1 MSSEPFKRINFFKGF
16 LTTEKDWN
24 DAERYHVEKRKL
36 HNRAL
41 HAPGVVSGAGDELRV
56 QARGRGDLSVEV
68 GAGYAIDGDGNDI
81 LAFEKQ
87 IKTVT
92 PSDFKLPQ
100 TIYLVLRYY
109 EEPDDFIAYKENLDY
124 QGHRRIREDH
134 KLEFSIVEPDLNTE
148 VELCRVFLEKGARRI
163 TDAQDPSD
171 PKANEIDLRYV
182 PKAGRAG
189 GRMDPKLRVRLNAM
203 CEAMIRILMHLG
215 RVKKIIAAQD
225 TLHAVI
231 SFNMLL
237 KTHAVDEQNVW
248 DLLRIISD
256 LSWDVVG
263 EVEARVPD
271 LSARKEFAGYKKN
284 VNIIRGLIGEPR
296 RTFENLDNMIT
307 YNLKASE
314 SLFGLSDK
322 IRADVVEVKAIAR
335 KTPSGEDAAD
345 GMVSIAQ
352 GEIEG
357 GITFNDIP
365 GRSEEFAQT
374 LIVDGSE
381 WKLVDMIDVLDA
393 ASEKAHEFAIKE
405 ADDTYRTRQKL
416 RYPDGVVIEDRGI
429 AHEGGYTEFR
439 VNNLTPHHDLIMIRR
454 MDFVRGDYQAEV
466 HCNGQRLPKILDCR
480 GEDRKHRWRNWPY
493 VIPAENISTTSVKI
507 KQVMLTA
514 DRDINMFRYWFYQPA

>member
-1 MSSEPFKRINFFKGF
+1 MSTPHYKRINFFKGF

-24 DAERYHVEKRKL
+24 EAERYHVEKRKL

-41 HAPGVVSGAGDELRV
+41 HAPGIVTGFGDELRV

-68 GAGYAIDGDGNDI
+68 GSGYAIDGAGNDI

-87 IKTVT
+87 IKTLVK
-92 PSDFKLPQ
+92 SDFKLPQ

-134 KLEFSIVEPDLNTE
+134 KLEFSIVEPDMNTE
-148 VELCRVFLEKGARRI
+148 VELARVFLEKSATRI
-163 TDAQDPSD
+163 TDARDPAS
-171 PKANEIDLRYV
+171 PQANEIDLRYA

-189 GRMDPKLRVRLNAM
+189 GRMDPKLRVRLANM
-203 CEAMIRILMHLG
+203 CEAMKRILMHLG

-225 TLHAVI
+225 ALHSII
-231 SFNMLL
+231 SFEMLL

-248 DLLRIISD
+248 DLLKIISD

-263 EVEARVPD
+263 EVEHRVPD
-271 LSARKEFAGYKKN
+271 LSARKEFTGYKKN
-284 VNIIRGLIGEPR
+284 VDIIRGLIGEPR
-296 RTFENLDNMIT
+296 RTAENLDNMIT
-307 YNLKASE
+307 YNLKAAE
-314 SLFGLSDK
+314 SLDGLTDK
-322 IRADVVEVKAIAR
+322 IRTDVVEVKAISR
-335 KTPSGEDAAD
+335 TTSGGEEVPD
-345 GMVSIAQ
+345 GAVKIAQ
-352 GEIEG
+352 GNIEG
-357 GITFNDIP
+357 GITFDDIY
-365 GRSEEFAQT
+365 GRSEDFAQSI
-374 LIVDGSE
+374 IVDGSE

-393 ASEKAHEFAIKE
+393 ESEKAHDFQIKE
-405 ADDTYRTRQKL
+405 AEDTYRTRQKL

-454 MDFVRGDYQAEV
+454 MDFVRGDYQAEI

-493 VIPAENISTTSVKI
+493 VVPAENISTNSVKI

-514 DRDINMFRYWFYQPA
+514 DRDINMFRYWFYQPV

>member
-1 MSSEPFKRINFFKGF
+1 MSSGPYKRINFFKGF

-41 HAPGVVSGAGDELRV
+41 HAPGIVTGFGDELRV

-68 GAGYAIDGDGNDI
+68 GSGYAIDGQGNDI

-87 IKTVT
+87 IKTLT

-134 KLEFSIVEPDLNTE
+134 KLEFSIVEPDVGTE

-163 TDAQDPSD
+163 TDARDPAN
-171 PKANEIDLRYV
+171 PAANEIDLRYV

-189 GRMDPKLRVRLNAM
+189 GRLDPKLRVRLSSM
-203 CEAMIRILMHLG
+203 CEAMKRILMHLG

-225 TLHAVI
+225 ALHAII
-231 SFNMLL
+231 SFEMLL
-237 KTHAVDEQNVW
+237 KTHAVDEQNIW

-263 EVEARVPD
+263 EVEHRVPD
-271 LSARKEFAGYKKN
+271 LSARKEFTGYKKN
-284 VNIIRGLIGEPR
+284 VDIIRGLIGEPR
-296 RTFENLDNMIT
+296 RTYENLDNMIT
-307 YNLKASE
+307 YNLKAAE
-314 SLFGLSDK
+314 SLDGLTDK
-322 IRADVVEVKAIAR
+322 IRADVVEVKAISR
-335 KTPSGEDAAD
+335 KTAEGEAVPD
-345 GMVSIAQ
+345 GAVKIAQ
-352 GEIEG
+352 GELEG
-357 GITFNDIP
+357 GIAFDDIKT
-365 GRSEEFAQT
+365 RSEDFSQSI
-374 LIVDGSE
+374 IVDGSE

-393 ASEKAHEFAIKE
+393 ESEKAHEFQIKE
-405 ADDTYRTRQKL
+405 AEDTYRTRQKL

-439 VNNLTPHHDLIMIRR
+439 VSNLTPHHDLIMIRR
-454 MDFVRGDYQAEV
+454 MDFVRGDYQAEI

-493 VIPAENISTTSVKI
+493 VVPAENISTNSVKI

-514 DRDINMFRYWFYQPA
+514 DRDINMFRYWFYQPV